1 MPRPGPGPGIP
12 LKAIKWLLMRH
23 GPLVD
28 PPGSRSVDV
37 GCGCSRCCATAPS
50 ARYAVNKARM
60 VPIAEYSRDRL
71 RELRA
76 DDRHRL

>member
-1 MPRPGPGPGIP
+1 MW
-12 LKAIKWLLMRH
+12 AWLFKMLRN
-23 GPLVD
+23 
-28 PPGSRSVDV
+28 
-37 GCGCSRCCATAPS
+37 CTS

-71 RELRA
+71 RELRG